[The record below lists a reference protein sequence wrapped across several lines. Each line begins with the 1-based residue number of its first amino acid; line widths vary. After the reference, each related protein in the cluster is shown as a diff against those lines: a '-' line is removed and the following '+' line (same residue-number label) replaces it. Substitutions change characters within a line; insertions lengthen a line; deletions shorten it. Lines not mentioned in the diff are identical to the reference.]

1 MYTDIA
7 ITEYIGENEALI
19 SPRLTATRDYEI
31 KAQFFPLPENW
42 TRSLPLSLND
52 SSCHRPS

>member
-19 SPRLTATRDYEI
+19 SPWLTATRDYEI
-31 KAQFFPLPENW
+31 KAQ
-42 TRSLPLSLND
+42 LSRLLK
-52 SSCHRPS
+52 SFTVRLLF